1 MPIYFVSRL
10 SDRLV
15 SYFGSR
21 YIRVMNTSPTLI
33 SSTDEEL
40 TNFIQVRDPSSVQK
54 QEAEMAFNTLYD
66 RHAPFLLAFLKVRVA
81 SQISASDIAQE
92 TWMRAWQ
99 KIPTH
104 FDGSHFRGWLF
115 QIAKNL
121 LMDELRKKSTTS
133 LNEDIDIADKQD
145 TTQVYIQQEE
155 KTQLQDCMNQL
166 DETRQ
171 SIVKLRLAGESHR
184 EISEHL
190 NLEYNTVQTRFHRAK
205 QFLEDC
211 VNQQQKETA

>member
-1 MPIYFVSRL
+1 
-10 SDRLV
+10 
-15 SYFGSR
+15 
-21 YIRVMNTSPTLI
+21 
-33 SSTDEEL
+33 
-40 TNFIQVRDPSSVQK
+40 
-54 QEAEMAFNTLYD
+54 MAFNGLYD

-81 SQISASDIAQE
+81 SHINASDIAQE

-104 FDGSHFRGWLF
+104 FDGTHFRGWLF

-121 LMDELRKKSTTS
+121 LLDEFRKKSTTS
-133 LNEDIDIADKQD
+133 LNEDLDISEKQD
-145 TTQVYIQQEE
+145 ATQVYIQQEE
-155 KTQLQDCMNQL
+155 KTQLQDCMSQL
-166 DETRQ
+166 DEDRQ

-184 EISEHL
+184 DISEQL

-211 VNQQQKETA
+211 VNQQQKESA

>member
-1 MPIYFVSRL
+1 MS
-10 SDRLV
+10 
-15 SYFGSR
+15 
-21 YIRVMNTSPTLI
+21 TSPNLI
-33 SSTDEEL
+33 SFTDEEL
-40 TNFIQVRDPSSVQK
+40 TNFIKVRGPSYAQK

-81 SQISASDIAQE
+81 SHISAADIAQE
-92 TWMRAWQ
+92 TWMRVWQ
-99 KIPTH
+99 KITTH
-104 FDGSHFRGWLF
+104 FDGSEFRGWLF

-121 LMDELRKKSTTS
+121 LMDEFRKKSTTS
-133 LNEDIDIADKQD
+133 LIEEIDIAEKQD
-145 TTQVYIQQEE
+145 PTHDYIQREE
-155 KTQLQDCMNQL
+155 KTQLQNCMSQL

-171 SIVKLRLAGESHR
+171 SIVRLRLAGESHR